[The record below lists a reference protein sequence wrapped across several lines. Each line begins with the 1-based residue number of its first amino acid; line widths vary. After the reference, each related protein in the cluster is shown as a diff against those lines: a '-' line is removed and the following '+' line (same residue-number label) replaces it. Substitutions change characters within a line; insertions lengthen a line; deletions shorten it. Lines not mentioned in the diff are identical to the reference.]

1 MGESGDVTNTLLI
14 FMGFITLMVISAI
27 SVGISEI
34 ERNWAKH
41 RCNPGVMLTAGMF
54 GHDTQ
59 ENFMYCIQNTQSG
72 YMKYLMVPFNYMFTL
87 VGNVASQLVKNIQS
101 IRKFIDSLREKIL
114 RAIQEI
120 MGVIL
125 NVIITFQK
133 IIISMRDMMNKFV
146 GIFATLLHLMLG
158 CLWTVKSMWAGVAG
172 TLVRSLGSA

>member
-1 MGESGDVTNTLLI
+1 MGSADTSNTLLI
-14 FMGFITLMVISAI
+14 ILGFVGLLVAAAV
-27 SVGISEI
+27 SVGIREI
-34 ERNWAKH
+34 EKNWPKH
-41 RCNPGVMLTAGMF
+41 RCNPGVMLTAGFLF
-54 GHDTQ
+54 GYDTQ

-114 RAIQEI
+114 SAIQEI
-120 MGVIL
+120 MGVLL

-133 IIISMRDMMNKFV
+133 IMISMRDMMNKFV

-172 TLVRSLGSA
+172 TLVRSLGTA